1 MKSCSLTRAMLTSDT
16 CHNILT
22 GRNLSVVSDFRCLIP
37 GVSKKILDI
46 TTNYMKSSSLFPPPC
61 CIRAAESRDRHLQ
74 ILRWW
79 LGIILSKMPLTL
91 WLLKLRVLAQFP
103 STQCLF
109 GSMDL
114 YGSCASS
121 EIVTKLPGGCGERYT
136 LKTGRSQGGSMLLLR
151 KKFLFYSSGEKESRE
166 IGQ

>member
-1 MKSCSLTRAMLTSDT
+1 MKSCSLTRTMLTSDT
-16 CHNILT
+16 CHNILA

-79 LGIILSKMPLTL
+79 LGITLSHGLNCICPSAKTIPRVPLNINNVGRL
-91 WLLKLRVLAQFP
+91 PDHKQ
-103 STQCLF
+103 
-109 GSMDL
+109 DL
-114 YGSCASS
+114 N
-121 EIVTKLPGGCGERYT
+121 
-136 LKTGRSQGGSMLLLR
+136 
-151 KKFLFYSSGEKESRE
+151 RE
-166 IGQ
+166 GLHFFTHY